1 MNSSTHLDIDLAF
14 SLAEP
19 GGTSP
24 GESGTAPSPAQEMT
38 GTITANGLDVEVY
51 SSKPEL
57 FGWARSMK
65 LKHLRALAAGL
76 AERGLTVSL
85 SGPDGL
91 IVRLGAVRA
100 PALKRLLT
108 GSPHIVLG
116 NRKAL
121 VPLLRRRSAAT
132 AKATALLLPPPPTLL
147 PLVPTF
153 DRRIRRRITTTHYA
167 PGAGRPRLIF
177 VVGSEN
183 WNGQMPREFDLL
195 PGVTTIGS
203 SPSADLQLPGLQP
216 LHAEIRHDAQDE
228 YVLFPL
234 GAVAGGAR
242 PIPGRDAD
250 GQVLRTGARIEMGP
264 WRMGFFREEYA
275 DHGRPYGG
283 RLGGELSYQR
293 PQPRRRGETPAET
306 VPPPGTDAT
315 GTAPA
320 PLDDSEI

>member
-1 MNSSTHLDIDLAF
+1 MTPSTRLDIDLAF

-19 GGTSP
+19 SATDIGP
-24 GESGTAPSPAQEMT
+24 SGTALTERMT
-38 GTITANGLDVEVY
+38 GTITASGLDIEVY

-57 FGWARSMK
+57 VVWARTIR
-65 LKHLRALAAGL
+65 LKEIRSLAADL

-91 IVRLGAVRA
+91 IIRLGAVRA
-100 PALKRLLT
+100 PVITRLLT
-108 GSPHIVLG
+108 ASPHILLG
-116 NRKAL
+116 SRNAL
-121 VPLLRRRSAAT
+121 SPLLRRRSKAT
-132 AKATALLLPPPPTLL
+132 AKTPAAPLAPPPTLF

-153 DRRIRRRITTTHYA
+153 DRRVRRRITTTHYA

-216 LHAEIRHDAQDE
+216 LHAEIRHDGQDE
-228 YVLFPL
+228 YVLVPL
-234 GAVAGGAR
+234 GPVAGGSR
-242 PIPGRDAD
+242 PFPGRDED
-250 GQVLRTGARIEMGP
+250 GQVLRTGARIEMGQ

-293 PQPRRRGETPAET
+293 PQPRRRGETPGET
-306 VPPPGTDAT
+306 TPPPGTAAT
-315 GTAPA
+315 GTDPGA
-320 PLDDSEI
+320 LDDSEI